1 MWAAENPLATT
12 VESILPTTACPDVVI
27 IEQKIVTVIELT
39 IPLNSLEVCPGL

>member
-12 VESILPTTACPDVVI
+12 VESILATTACPDVVI